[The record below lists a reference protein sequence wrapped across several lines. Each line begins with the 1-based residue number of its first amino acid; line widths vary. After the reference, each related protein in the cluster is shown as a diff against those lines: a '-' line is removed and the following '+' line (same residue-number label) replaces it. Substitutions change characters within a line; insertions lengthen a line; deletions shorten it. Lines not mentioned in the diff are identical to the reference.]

1 MTMRENCRHYESRAY
16 DGGETARFCV
26 LDLAPEAPWRCPDD
40 CPKFEVS
47 LNDGSFEMG
56 PLAATE
62 VEPEPDDDPDDIAA
76 VLRDA
81 EQIVLDAEPQVVG
94 ELEHQPRPKR
104 GWKFWK
110 KPPDD
115 GEFHLSQR

>member
-26 LDLAPEAPWRCPDD
+26 LDLAPEAPWKCPDD

-47 LNDGSFEMG
+47 LNDGSFEMASLE
-56 PLAATE
+56 PTE

-81 EQIVLDAEPQVVG
+81 EQIILDAEPQVIG

>member
-1 MTMRENCRHYESRAY
+1 MTMRENCRHYESRTY
-16 DGGETARFCV
+16 DSGETARFCV
-26 LDLAPEAPWRCPDD
+26 LDLAPEAPWKCPDD
-40 CPKFEVS
+40 CPRFE
-47 LNDGSFEMG
+47 LTANDGSFEVG
-56 PLAATE
+56 SLEATD
-62 VEPEPDDDPDDIAA
+62 VEPEPADDPQDIID

-81 EQIVLDAEPQVVG
+81 EQIVNDAEPDVIA
-94 ELEHQPRPKR
+94 ELEHRPRGR

>member
-16 DGGETARFCV
+16 DGGETARFCL
-26 LDLAPEAPWRCPDD
+26 LDLAPEAPWKCPDD

-56 PLAATE
+56 SLEPPE

-81 EQIVLDAEPQVVG
+81 EQIILDAEPQVIG

>member
-26 LDLAPEAPWRCPDD
+26 LDLAPEAPWKCPDD

-56 PLAATE
+56 SLEPPE
-62 VEPEPDDDPDDIAA
+62 VEPEPDDDPDDIAT

-81 EQIVLDAEPQVVG
+81 EQIILDAEPQVIG